1 MYNGVNIDYTKVNQ
15 DYISGKN
22 LVLLVNAKQARAR
35 RIEEEARATL
45 MAKARPMSELQELI
59 VALKESKQWI

>member
-45 MAKARPMSELQELI
+45 MAKARP
-59 VALKESKQWI
+59 WIKKT